1 MSKILES
8 GFESVVLTLLAQ
20 MGFTCHGG
28 DAFDPDASGERES
41 YHGAMLPG
49 RLKAAV
55 ARINPEL
62 STLGKCWEIFT
73 FRLPSVFRRVLARFG
88 AFFGVFGLFV

>member
-28 DAFDPDASGERES
+28 DTFDPDASGERDS
-41 YHGAMLPG
+41 YHGVMLP
-49 RLKAAV
+49 
-55 ARINPEL
+55 
-62 STLGKCWEIFT
+62 
-73 FRLPSVFRRVLARFG
+73 RRWRRR
-88 AFFGVFGLFV
+88 

>member
-8 GFESVVLTLLAQ
+8 GFESVVLTLLGQ

-28 DAFDPDASGERES
+28 DAFDPDASGERDS

-49 RLKAAV
+49 R
-55 ARINPEL
+55 
-62 STLGKCWEIFT
+62 
-73 FRLPSVFRRVLARFG
+73 
-88 AFFGVFGLFV
+88 